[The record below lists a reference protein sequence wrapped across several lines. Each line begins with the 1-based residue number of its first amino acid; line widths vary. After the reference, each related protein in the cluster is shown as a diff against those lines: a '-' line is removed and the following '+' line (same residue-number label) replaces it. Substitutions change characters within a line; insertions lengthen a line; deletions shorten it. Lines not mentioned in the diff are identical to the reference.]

1 MSECSRSD
9 ARLYKRAMRQGWN
22 VPEKMRKEIIKMM
35 QAMVTDEKATPRERN
50 AAARLLVQASRV
62 ELDAIRLAQSTE
74 FHDFN
79 RRLQALE
86 DHDAGLAGAADGP

>member
-1 MSECSRSD
+1 MPSFRRPALS
-9 ARLYKRAMRQGWN
+9 ARLSQGWD
-22 VPEKMRKEIIKMM
+22 VPEEMRREIIRTM
-35 QAMVTDEKATPRERN
+35 QVMLTDPKATPRERN

-86 DHDAGLAGAADGP
+86 DHDAGLAKAADGP